1 MTTCS
6 IYVNIH
12 MYVYIYKYTYIHGQK
27 SPKKTLKYNKKPEP
41 NSFAVE
47 LLESYYIN
55 YITQSAK
62 IVFFQ
67 YYN

>member
-1 MTTCS
+1 MLYICKYS
-6 IYVNIH
+6 YVCIYLQ
-12 MYVYIYKYTYIHGQK
+12 MYIHTWTKIPQ
-27 SPKKTLKYNKKPEP
+27 KTLKYNKKPEP